1 MSRPPILFSSKR
13 EHSMQLQ
20 AQLRRRF
27 QGSLPI
33 LFIFY
38 IVASSLFSYFIQ
50 KRKSREGME
59 VPLYNITL
67 AC

>member
-1 MSRPPILFSSKR
+1 
-13 EHSMQLQ
+13 MQLQ
-20 AQLRRRF
+20 THLCRRF
-27 QGSLPI
+27 QESFLI

-38 IVASSLFSYFIQ
+38 ITSPSLFGHFIQ

>member
-1 MSRPPILFSSKR
+1 
-13 EHSMQLQ
+13 MQLQ
-20 AQLRRRF
+20 TQLRCRL
-27 QGSLPI
+27 QGSSPI

-38 IVASSLFSYFIQ
+38 IVTSSLFGYFIQ
-50 KRKSREGME
+50 KRKSRQGME

>member
-1 MSRPPILFSSKR
+1 
-13 EHSMQLQ
+13 MQLQ
-20 AQLRRRF
+20 TQLRRRF

-38 IVASSLFSYFIQ
+38 ITIPSLFGHFIQ

-59 VPLYNITL
+59 VSLYNITL

>member
-1 MSRPPILFSSKR
+1 
-13 EHSMQLQ
+13 MQLQ

-33 LFIFY
+33 LFIFH
-38 IVASSLFSYFIQ
+38 IATSILFGHSIQ
-50 KRKSREGME
+50 KRKSGEGME
-59 VPLYNITL
+59 VPLYNIAL

>member
-1 MSRPPILFSSKR
+1 
-13 EHSMQLQ
+13 MQLQ
-20 AQLRRRF
+20 TQLRRRF
-27 QGSLPI
+27 QESLPI

-38 IVASSLFSYFIQ
+38 IAASSSFGYFIQ
-50 KRKSREGME
+50 KRKSRQGME

>member
-1 MSRPPILFSSKR
+1 
-13 EHSMQLQ
+13 MQLQ
-20 AQLRRRF
+20 TQLRRRF
-27 QGSLPI
+27 QESLPI

-38 IVASSLFSYFIQ
+38 IAVSSSFGYFMQ
-50 KRKSREGME
+50 KRKSRQGME

>member
-1 MSRPPILFSSKR
+1 
-13 EHSMQLQ
+13 MQLQ

-38 IVASSLFSYFIQ
+38 IATSSLFGYFIQ
-50 KRKSREGME
+50 KRKSGQGME

>member
-1 MSRPPILFSSKR
+1 
-13 EHSMQLQ
+13 MQLQ
-20 AQLRRRF
+20 THLCRRF

-38 IVASSLFSYFIQ
+38 IVTSSLFGHFIQ

>member
-1 MSRPPILFSSKR
+1 
-13 EHSMQLQ
+13 MQLQ
-20 AQLRRRF
+20 AQLRHRF

-38 IVASSLFSYFIQ
+38 IATSSLFGYFIQ
-50 KRKSREGME
+50 KRKSGQGME

>member
-1 MSRPPILFSSKR
+1 MR
-13 EHSMQLQ
+13 LQ
-20 AQLRRRF
+20 THLCHRF

-38 IVASSLFSYFIQ
+38 IVTSSLFGYFMQ